1 MAESIFSKVFNN
13 WNLPESESRLD
24 LVFDDRFKDY
34 GAYQIRKNF
43 RRTQALATIVAA
55 GFAIFLSALPS
66 IIEGLGKEDAAPKK
80 KVTIVTDLADIEEP
94 EKEDDKPKEPPKVQ
108 EPEPVASTQYVT
120 PRINENAANDD
131 EIAPPDFIT
140 NTGVKTQAGI
150 TDPTMPDL
158 GNDGTGG
165 PITNSGGDGPVA
177 DVAVKASFPGGE
189 AAFRDYISS
198 TFQYPVRCQDEGING
213 SVILRFIVDKTGK
226 ISNIQVVEETKS
238 CPEFTE
244 EAKRVLKNSKRWIPG
259 QNKGQFVV
267 SWREVP
273 IRLSVE

>member
-1 MAESIFSKVFNN
+1 MAALISQNT
-13 WNLPESESRLD
+13 NLKSLRYGKDQVGGGNSNQPYIKSPIPENRNQLDRSGGIDFLLRGGTLTPSRAAEDVSRLTKMFGD
-24 LVFDDRFKDY
+24 FKSPN
-34 GAYQIRKNF
+34 GVLFTAKQN
-43 RRTQALATIVAA
+43 L
-55 GFAIFLSALPS
+55 LS
-66 IIEGLGKEDAAPKK
+66 
-80 KVTIVTDLADIEEP
+80 
-94 EKEDDKPKEPPKVQ
+94 
-108 EPEPVASTQYVT
+108 
-120 PRINENAANDD
+120 R
-131 EIAPPDFIT
+131 
-140 NTGVKTQAGI
+140 TGVKTQAGT

-165 PITNSGGDGPVA
+165 PLTNTGGDGPVA

-189 AAFRDYISS
+189 GAFRAYIES

>member
-24 LVFDDRFKDY
+24 LVFGDRFKDY

-55 GFAIFLSALPS
+55 GFAIFISALPS
-66 IIEGLGKEDAAPKK
+66 IIEGLGKEDATPKK
-80 KVTIVTDLADIEEP
+80 TIKIVTELDDIEEP
-94 EKEDDKPKEPPKVQ
+94 EKEDEKPKDPPKLQ

-120 PRINENAANDD
+120 PKINENAAKDD
-131 EIAPPDFIT
+131 DIAPPEFIA
-140 NTGVKTQAGI
+140 NTGKKTVAGS
-150 TDPTMPDL
+150 TDPTLPDL
-158 GNDGTGG
+158 GNDGGGG
-165 PITNSGGDGPVA
+165 PITSGGGDGPVA
-177 DVAVKASFPGGE
+177 DVQVKASYPGGE
-189 AAFRDYISS
+189 AAFRDYVAS

-244 EAKRVLKNSKRWIPG
+244 EAKRVLKSSKRWIPG

-267 SWREVP
+267 SWREIP

>member
-66 IIEGLGKEDAAPKK
+66 IIEGLGKEDDAPKK

-94 EKEDDKPKEPPKVQ
+94 EKEDEKPKEPPKVQ

-140 NTGVKTQAGI
+140 NTGVKTQAGT

-165 PITNSGGDGPVA
+165 PLTNPGGDGPVA

-189 AAFRDYISS
+189 GAFRAYIES